1 MSPIKI
7 KRAAHPSIQVIRM
20 TMINSV
26 IQNLQRAKEASLRD
40 LKYRSVSRKVTSTI
54 RKIKKIFLNHRKI
67 DKKTKSSK
75 PLIS

>member
-1 MSPIKI
+1 
-7 KRAAHPSIQVIRM
+7 M

-54 RKIKKIFLNHRKI
+54 RKIKKICLNPRKI
-67 DKKTKSSK
+67 DKKIKSSK
-75 PLIS
+75 HLIS